1 MNGLNKGK
9 IAILAGTR
17 PEIIKMSPVIREC
30 EKRGL
35 DYFIVDSGQHFSYNM
50 SKLFFEELELPHALH
65 SLGVTSKS
73 PLQQGEH
80 TGRMLLKIER
90 VLAKEKPE
98 HVLVQGDT
106 ITVLS
111 GSLCGI
117 KLGMK
122 VGHVEAGLRSY
133 DRSMPEEINRVL
145 SDHLSTFLFVPTE
158 NSKHNA
164 LKEGIDINKIHVTGN
179 TIVDAVK
186 QNLEIANKKCSVCE
200 DLNIQDDYY
209 LVTAH
214 RQENVDTQHKL
225 EGILNGLN
233 KLYEETGIE
242 SVYSLHP
249 RTKKKINQFSLNIP
263 KGIRMIEP
271 VGFLEFL
278 QLESNAK
285 LILTDSGG
293 LQEEGCILK
302 VPCVTLR
309 DNTERPET
317 VDVGANIIA
326 GTDADNI
333 LKSALE
339 MLSRK
344 REWPNPLGDGTA
356 GKQIM
361 DIIENSSK

>member
-1 MNGLNKGK
+1 MIMSLNKDK

-30 EKRGL
+30 ESRGL

-80 TGRMLLKIER
+80 TGRMMLKIER
-90 VLAKEKPE
+90 VLSKEKPE

-133 DRSMPEEINRVL
+133 DRSMPEEVNRVL
-145 SDHLSTFLFVPTE
+145 SDHLSTFLFAPTE

-164 LKEGIDINKIHVTGN
+164 LKEGIDISKIHVTGN

-186 QNLEIANKKCSVCE
+186 QNLEIANKKCDACA
-200 DLNIQDDYY
+200 DLGIDGDYF

-214 RQENVDTQHKL
+214 RQENVDTKHKL

-233 KLYEETGIE
+233 KLYHETGIE
-242 SVYSLHP
+242 SIYSLHP
-249 RTKKKINQFSLNIP
+249 RTKKKINQFSIDVP

-278 QLESNAK
+278 QLESKAK

-309 DNTERPET
+309 ENTERPET

-326 GTDADNI
+326 GTDADSI
-333 LKSALE
+333 LKNAIE

-344 REWPNPLGDGTA
+344 RDWINPLGNGDS

-361 DIIENSSK
+361 DIIEKN